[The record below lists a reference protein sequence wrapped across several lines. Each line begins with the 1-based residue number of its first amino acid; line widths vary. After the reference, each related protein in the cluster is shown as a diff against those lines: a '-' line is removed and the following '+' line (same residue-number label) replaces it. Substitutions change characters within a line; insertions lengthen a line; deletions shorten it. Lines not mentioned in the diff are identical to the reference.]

1 MRNGG
6 TMNILLKTKIYEK
19 FRTQT
24 DAAISFGMREDR
36 LSKIIRE
43 RLLPTDT
50 EKKLIAKKLKSSTE
64 ELFL

>member
-6 TMNILLKTKIYEK
+6 IMNILLKTKIYEK

-36 LSKIIRE
+36 LSKIIRK
-43 RLLPTDT
+43 RSLPTDT
-50 EKKLIAKKLKSSTE
+50 EKKLIAKKLNSNIE